1 MSGQGRVRAAD
12 WTGRDN
18 QLWSRSWD
26 NCLENKQTGQVL
38 HFDGERLGM
47 VEVAGAGSREQR
59 WRLTDKGR
67 LVHKASGKLLCLE
80 DEERGRLGLR
90 PFLQAER
97 QEWRFRCLDEIRR
110 TDSFVQYTPWHN
122 MISWE

>member
-1 MSGQGRVRAAD
+1 MRAAD